1 MEANLQA
8 DWAAAADHA
17 MSDTFQRQ
25 RARLAAFI
33 RRRVPDLADAEDI
46 LQEVLSEWVEAA
58 RLMRP
63 VEQLGAWM
71 YRVARNRIA
80 DLFRRRALVKFE
92 SLDAPAAD
100 DDDDASAVA
109 LEDLLPSTDA
119 GPDAAFA
126 RRVLLEQLD
135 EAIDELPPEQRWVFV
150 AHEIEGRS
158 FRELARESGES
169 VNTLLSR
176 KHYAVQ
182 RLRRR
187 LRAVYEEFS

>member
-1 MEANLQA
+1 MQA

-17 MSDTFQRQ
+17 MSETFQRQ
-25 RARLAAFI
+25 RTRLAAFI

-46 LQEVLSEWVEAA
+46 LQEVLFEWVETV

-80 DLFRRRALVKFE
+80 DLFRRRALVQFE
-92 SLDAPAAD
+92 SLDALAAGGG
-100 DDDDASAVA
+100 DDASPLA
-109 LEDLLPSTDA
+109 LEDLLPAPDA

-126 RRVLLEQLD
+126 RKVLLEQLD
-135 EAIDELPPEQRWVFV
+135 EAIDELPQEQRWVFV

-158 FRELARESGES
+158 FRELAHESGES

-176 KHYAVQ
+176 KHYAVL

-187 LRAVYEEFS
+187 LRTIYEEFA